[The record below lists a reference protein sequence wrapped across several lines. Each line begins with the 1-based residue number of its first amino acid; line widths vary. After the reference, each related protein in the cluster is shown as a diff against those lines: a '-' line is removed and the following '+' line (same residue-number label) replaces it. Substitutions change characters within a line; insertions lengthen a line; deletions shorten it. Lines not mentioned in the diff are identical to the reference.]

1 MKIESI
7 NYHKVFNLGNY
18 QNEKIGVSIAINEGD
33 DPVTCH
39 FKAVQFVEK
48 AHAFQ
53 HAQGDYLRAKEI
65 AATPMKYTGYDV
77 ERAQTCISD
86 FETNFAEHLTA
97 FQAMNLKAI
106 PEVEPAFDEFIN

>member
-53 HAQGDYLRAKEI
+53 HAQGDYKRALEI
-65 AATPMKYTGYDV
+65 ASNPMKHTGYDV
-77 ERAQTCISD
+77 ERAKTCIND

-97 FQAMNLKAI
+97 FHAMNLKAI
-106 PEVEPAFDEFIN
+106 PEESNESDTFF